1 MKGKET
7 ETDKEIMKIYQDG
20 KFKSDILKIIG
31 VAIKWGSIY
40 KIFDVITKNLAGH
53 YTKADIKIDIVS
65 GIIKVIIEKKVVGF
79 SFSIALNVI
88 LILTI
93 VSRRKFYQNK
103 ISELAQKNSFL
114 KEIIDTGRQ
123 STGLN
128 KFGE

>member
-1 MKGKET
+1 MKEK
-7 ETDKEIMKIYQDG
+7 ETDKEIAKIYQDG
-20 KFKSDILKIIG
+20 NFKSGILKIIG
-31 VAIKWGSIY
+31 IVAKWFFIF
-40 KIFDVITKNLAGH
+40 KIFDVVTKNLAGY

-65 GIIKVIIEKKVVGF
+65 GIIKVIIETKVVGF

-93 VSRRKFYQNK
+93 VSQRKFYQNK